1 MSKKKAVRRDP
12 AELCLPLAGVDSHAH
27 LDMPDA
33 FGDDLPQTL
42 ERARAAG
49 VARIGNVFLGP
60 GAYRA
65 NRRLFA
71 DRPEVFFLL
80 GVHPNDADAW
90 DQTALDD
97 MRDAFAADPRL
108 RAVGEI
114 GLDLY
119 WDRVPEAAQRDAF
132 VAQLHLARDLG
143 LPAVIHSR
151 DAFAPTLD
159 VLRAEGFANAPVLWH
174 CFGGDTV
181 QARAILDNGWHLS
194 IPGPVTYRKNQG
206 LRDAVAFAGL
216 DRTLIET
223 DCPYLS
229 PEPWRGARN
238 EPSLLPFTAAAV
250 AETLGLPLEEVWRTT
265 GRNALAFFGLE
276 QG

>member
-1 MSKKKAVRRDP
+1 MAKKKPARLDP
-12 AELCLPLAGVDSHAH
+12 AELGLPLAGVDSHAH
-27 LDMPDA
+27 LDMEDA
-33 FGDDLPQTL
+33 FRDDLPETL

-60 GAYRA
+60 EAYLA
-65 NRRLFA
+65 NRRHFA

-80 GVHPNDADAW
+80 GVHPNDADAY
-90 DQTALDD
+90 TPSTIPE
-97 MRDAFAADPRL
+97 MRAAFTEDPRL

-119 WDRVPEAAQRDAF
+119 WDRVPENAQRAAF
-132 VAQLHLARDLG
+132 LAQLHLARELG

-151 DAFAPTLD
+151 DAFAQTLD
-159 VLRAEGFANAPVLWH
+159 ILKAESFSGTPVLWH
-174 CFGGDTV
+174 CFGGDTA
-181 QARAILDNGWHLS
+181 QARAILDNGWHIS
-194 IPGPVTYRKNQG
+194 IPGPVTYKKNQE

-216 DRTLIET
+216 ERTLIET

-238 EPSLLPFTAAAV
+238 EPSLLPFTARAV
-250 AETLGLPLEEVWRTT
+250 AEALGLPVETVWRTT
-265 GRNALAFFGLE
+265 GRNALSFFGLK
-276 QG
+276 